1 MVATLRTEPMRSDL
15 AGREWGDCV
24 GANARGKSAGGMIW
38 LEAIDAAEM
47 LKKRLWPM
55 FCAGFPDS
63 IGDALVVRLKY
74 GRGRA
79 GPQKP
84 HSDENPS
91 D

>member
-1 MVATLRTEPMRSDL
+1 
-15 AGREWGDCV
+15 
-24 GANARGKSAGGMIW
+24 MIW
-38 LEAIDAAEM
+38 LEAIDAAEV

-63 IGDALVVRLKY
+63 IGDVLVVRLKY